1 MSARSSST
9 ITTADSAKTSSDSL
23 ALVAKLVKALDGK
36 KAGDLRV
43 LSVGEHSSITDYLI
57 LASGQAH
64 THLRALR
71 IEAERTLD
79 EAGAPIAGVESG
91 DESGW
96 IVFDAYQIM
105 IHLFMPEQREV
116 YQLEQ
121 LWRDADDVDVEK
133 LLNPPK
139 PKAAAKP
146 KTVTKKAAVKKTA
159 VKKVS
164 AKKAVPAKKVAKK
177 APVKKAAPK
186 KVVSKKAAVKKTA
199 TKKTATKKTAVKK
212 TAVKKKST

>member
-1 MSARSSST
+1 MPARSTSPST
-9 ITTADSAKTSSDSL
+9 AVSSAKTSPDSL
-23 ALVAKLVKALDGK
+23 SLVAQLVKALDDK

-57 LASGQAH
+57 LASGQAN

-79 EAGAPIAGVESG
+79 AAGAPIAGIESG

-121 LWRDADDVDVEK
+121 LWRDADEIDVEK

-139 PKAAAKP
+139 PKA
-146 KTVTKKAAVKKTA
+146 
-159 VKKVS
+159 
-164 AKKAVPAKKVAKK
+164 PAKR
-177 APVKKAAPK
+177 
-186 KVVSKKAAVKKTA
+186 KTA
-199 TKKTATKKTAVKK
+199 TKKTAAKKTAAKK
-212 TAVKKKST
+212 TAVKKKAPAKKAVAVKKVAKKAAAKKTTVKKKSA